1 MPCFGRYSPSGILTY
16 VCMHACRAGMD
27 VDHGPCDGDGDADAD
42 LVYVIMAGHGM
53 VAGCRNVEGCGGVL

>member
-1 MPCFGRYSPSGILTY
+1 
-16 VCMHACRAGMD
+16 MD